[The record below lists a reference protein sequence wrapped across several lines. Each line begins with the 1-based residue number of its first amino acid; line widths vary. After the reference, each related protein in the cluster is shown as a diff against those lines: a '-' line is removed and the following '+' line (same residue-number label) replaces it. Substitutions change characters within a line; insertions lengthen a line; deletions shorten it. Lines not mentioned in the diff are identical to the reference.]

1 MDKLSDL
8 TLLGAPIYWLTFFY
22 FKYPGIQIFL
32 SALFK
37 RSEASQ
43 LESEPVELY

>member
-8 TLLGAPIYWLTFFY
+8 TLLGAPIYCLTFFY

-32 SALFK
+32 GALFK